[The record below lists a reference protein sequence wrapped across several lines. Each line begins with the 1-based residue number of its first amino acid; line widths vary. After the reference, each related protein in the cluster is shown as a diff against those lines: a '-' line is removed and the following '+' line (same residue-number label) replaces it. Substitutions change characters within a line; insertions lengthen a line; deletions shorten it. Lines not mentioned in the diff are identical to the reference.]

1 MRSYRS
7 SSLATTDNGP
17 GVFITAD
24 TVRDT
29 MLEQGRPIIGG
40 ARAYG
45 SEYDGYY
52 KNRRWAGSSNTLTFS
67 PTSPVPVAKAVT
79 AKAVKKVAKKIV
91 SNAKARLEAQA
102 AGLGYNHQF
111 LTPSD
116 LQAAPL
122 GQVCTTPGMKIR
134 SGGAGRGLARGLRG
148 LGAATAA
155 PAPDP
160 ATVDVVTAVREIYGV
175 TVTLK
180 PLLGVVGD
188 HPVGFIAMLLLAIGG
203 GAALGGYIGSGIKTT
218 TK

>member
-1 MRSYRS
+1 
-7 SSLATTDNGP
+7 
-17 GVFITAD
+17 
-24 TVRDT
+24 

-52 KNRRWAGSSNTLTFS
+52 KNRRWAIKSSTPTFS
-67 PTSPVPVAKAVT
+67 PTSPVAVAKAVT

-122 GQVCTTPGMKIR
+122 G
-134 SGGAGRGLARGLRG
+134 G
-148 LGAATAA
+148 LGAVE
-155 PAPDP
+155 PSPDP